1 MAQSNIDQNPYNSQT
16 SGILLTPVE
25 QELVFVVENDDA
37 VANEIKT
44 KFGVEVHIGN
54 DSLNPSTTTDQIG
67 IFKASPNN
75 QGVGIFNFQDIVNNY
90 VRSNNLAT
98 KNSKYKTI
106 TQGGATI
113 NSKIPIHLID
123 KLSANTHAIKYF
135 MCQFFVEF
143 LNTTTNQVE
152 RAPNTNR
159 NSDQYMLINSYVKHN
174 DPLIFN
180 GADFGFDMDDFIPL
194 GTAANKRFLTNAP
207 TTQYAN
213 DGDYGTLAFL
223 TPSLLAAENT
233 KKINITYY
241 NSSDV
246 AYAGVD
252 TYSRQVT
259 SPSTGGYNTWSSLA
273 ERQMLYLG
281 CFPANLKNW
290 STNYA
295 TAYASDLAYYK
306 IQIKNS
312 LNTTQALQTITIYV
326 NCPETKNFEPIRL
339 CWLNQWGAWD
349 YYTFTKKSIRST
361 STKGTTYTQ
370 LGGTWNGSYYKP
382 DAFRGGVRSFKVN
395 ATEKITMNSDFV
407 NEDHN
412 VMFEELTNSPEVY
425 LLEGYQTDS
434 APYPR
439 INFNQYVT
447 PVKLTSSSFT
457 RKTKANDNL
466 IQYTFEIEK
475 SKTLRT
481 QSI

>member
-1 MAQSNIDQNPYNSQT
+1 MAQSSIEQHPYLIQT

-25 QELVFVVENDDA
+25 QELVFVIENEDA

-54 DSLNPSTTTDQIG
+54 NSLNLSTNNDLIG

-75 QGVGIFNFQDIVNNY
+75 QGVGIFNFQNIVNNY
-90 VRSNNLAT
+90 VKSNNLAT
-98 KNSKYKTI
+98 RLSEYKTI
-106 TQGGATI
+106 FQGGSNT
-113 NSKIPIHLID
+113 NPKIPIHLID
-123 KLSANTHAIKYF
+123 KLSANTHSIKYF
-135 MCQFFVEF
+135 ACQFFVEF

-152 RAPNTNR
+152 RAPNTSK
-159 NSDQYMLINSYVKHN
+159 NSEQYMLINSYVKHN
-174 DPLIFN
+174 DSLSFN
-180 GADFGFDMDDFIPL
+180 AADFGFDMDDFIPL
-194 GTAANKRFLTNAP
+194 GIAADKRFLTNAP

-213 DGDYGTLAFL
+213 DGDYGTLAFM

-252 TYSRQVT
+252 TYSRQLT
-259 SPSTGGYNTWSSLA
+259 NPSSGGYSTWSSLSSN
-273 ERQMLYLG
+273 QMLYLG

-312 LNTTQALQTITIYV
+312 LNTTQALETITIYV
-326 NCPETKNFEPIRL
+326 NCPERKNFEPIRL

-349 YYTFTKKSIRST
+349 YYTFTKKSIKST
-361 STKGTTYTQ
+361 STQGTTYTQ
-370 LGGTWNGSYYKP
+370 LGGTWNGKNYKP
-382 DAFRGGVRSFKVN
+382 DAFRGGVRSFRVN

-412 VMFEELTNSPEVY
+412 VMFEELTNSPEIY
-425 LLEGYQTDS
+425 LLDGFQTDS
-434 APYPR
+434 PPYPR
-439 INFNQYVT
+439 MNFNQYVT
-447 PVKLTSSSFT
+447 PVRLTSSSFT